1 MENLIIKKKFGFGQV
16 FIKFGVGRIYI
27 GNALPSFKII
37 QKCFRNNILKLGFII
52 DKSHINYHSRNYYY

>member
-27 GNALPSFKII
+27 GNALPSFKRFITRI
-37 QKCFRNNILKLGFII
+37 VADYYFLQCSKIKSEKSPRNSLAL
-52 DKSHINYHSRNYYY
+52 

>member
-27 GNALPSFKII
+27 GNALPSF
-37 QKCFRNNILKLGFII
+37 FEKLIFII
-52 DKSHINYHSRNYYY
+52 F